1 MSLMNKTAIS
11 CAAVSAFSLM
21 LIAPAP
27 GAINYGSFGSAYT
40 ENFDG
45 LPKDAPAGAS
55 IETVYTSGWQDDTTT
70 VAGTRVSVPGW
81 YLYHPLTP
89 AENGFNDH
97 QRLRFGPGANTG
109 SFWAFGSSAT
119 VTDMALG
126 SVGSAT
132 VAADNT
138 PMFIALRLT
147 NTTGVTLTSFTVTY
161 DGEEW
166 RDGQSAAAETLTFDY
181 STTAV
186 AGDWFTTGVFVANS
200 ALNFT
205 SPVFSG
211 TVATGAAVDG
221 NTAGLTAGITSTVNG
236 LSWAPGTDLWLRW
249 SDNSLAGAADD
260 GLAIDNFRF
269 SAVPEPSGVL
279 LMGISAM
286 VLAGRRRR

>member
-1 MSLMNKTAIS
+1 MNRIS
-11 CAAVSAFSLM
+11 FSGVVAVVVSM
-21 LIAPAP
+21 LTAPAP
-27 GAINYGSFGSAYT
+27 GAINYGSFGSTYA

-45 LPKDAPAGAS
+45 LPKDAPAAAN

-81 YLYHPLTP
+81 YLYHPLSP
-89 AENGFNDH
+89 SENGFNDH

-126 SVGSAT
+126 SLGSAT
-132 VAADNT
+132 VAADGT
-138 PMFIALRLT
+138 PMFIALRVT

-166 RDGQSAAAETLTFDY
+166 RDGQSAAAESLTFDY
-181 STTAV
+181 STTAN
-186 AGDWFTTGVFVANS
+186 ASDWFTTGVFDAVP

-205 SPVFSG
+205 SPVFAG
-211 TVATGAAVDG
+211 TAAAGTAVDG
-221 NTAGLTAGITSTVNG
+221 NTAGLTAGIKATVSG

-260 GLAIDNFRF
+260 GLAIDNFNF
-269 SAVPEPSGVL
+269 SAVPEPSGAAL
-279 LMGISAM
+279 LGISA
-286 VLAGRRRR
+286 LILTGRRRK